1 MAINKEMLAMLLGQK
16 KKKKGLFAT
25 PSSAALAYK
34 DATDMDKLY
43 KTDPRLLYGRGLMKS
58 AAGRTP
64 KNVGEGIS
72 KAADAIFGALAMR
85 EGLEDVREKERI
97 AKENLFKEMQQTK
110 ADIEYGDL
118 ISRTGRKKWTDP
130 DTGEISIEL
139 PKGRLGTI
147 GALGERDLSPT
158 GLNYLMGLKKEE
170 RKRKD
175 ELGKIKYKT
184 ELTGELEDRKQANRL
199 ELATLKSSLRLKE
212 GENNEATRYYWDLK
226 RDRNKSD
233 LEIQKAMLTK
243 FGIKISKDSRGVIKF
258 TPIKKIQEFINKKNA
273 KLKWIPDPN
282 TKELVAYEWNNGI
295 LKKVTGEDGKD
306 VRQPSDEDRFTYKQ
320 NKDGKWIETNT
331 RTNQK
336 KMVELSSEKWSKP
349 FKKGNKFVQYNLS
362 TNKYKDVANIV
373 VKHGTPYYDQRGN
386 YVQDN
391 LLTDKRTILRAGER
405 QSDFL
410 SKALQE
416 ELIVSG
422 KKMVNGKYSND
433 DLNAARAKIH
443 TRKQKLENAKSMRIN
458 TKEQLLAMGVKPGEA
473 TKEQINEAIDK
484 VTDRQYRLNLSI
496 GAGKKTLENKFA
508 VQGAINIVRRLRKLS
523 QGIFPKAKGLKGIVT
538 RVEEGVSKKFMNWLQ
553 DRPDWVVYDRITKA
567 TLSRMVRALGEKG
580 VLTQQD
586 VERIEKAYPKTG
598 WIVDSRETAEKLFD
612 ELERLVRN
620 GVEQKGYIIS
630 KDGSVS
636 TSIENKSGESAVNR
650 RWGK

>member
-1 MAINKEMLAMLLGQK
+1 MARSNKEILAMLLGQK

-25 PSSAALAYK
+25 PPTALEYK
-34 DATDMDKLY
+34 ELY

-85 EGLEDVREKERI
+85 EGLEDVREKEKI
-97 AKENLFKEMQQTK
+97 AKEKLLEERTKSLEQIKSANLASLGLPEWK
-110 ADIEYGDL
+110 
-118 ISRTGRKKWTDP
+118 DP
-130 DTGEISIEL
+130 DTEKILIPASKGRPASIEQL
-139 PKGRLGTI
+139 RSYGDELTLAGQAYLGN
-147 GALGERDLSPT
+147 LVQ
-158 GLNYLMGLKKEE
+158 EE
-170 RKRKD
+170 RKQKD
-175 ELGKIKYKT
+175 QFSKIKFES
-184 ELTGELEDRKQANRL
+184 ELKGKLEDRKQANRL
-199 ELATLKSSLRLKE
+199 ELANLKNALNLSKE
-212 GENNEATRYYWDLK
+212 QSNAATKYYYDEK
-226 RDRNKSD
+226 MRGNKSED
-233 LEIQKAMLTK
+233 AINQEMLTK
-243 FGIKISKDSRGVIKF
+243 FGIKISKNPETGATEY
-258 TPIKKIQEFINKKNA
+258 TPIKEIQKFINKKNA

-443 TRKQKLENAKSMRIN
+443 TRNQKLENAKSMRVN

-508 VQGAINIVRRLRKLS
+508 VQGAINIVRRLKKLS

-538 RVEEGVSKKFMNWLQ
+538 RVEKGVSKKFMNWLQ

>member
-1 MAINKEMLAMLLGQK
+1 M
-16 KKKKGLFAT
+16 
-25 PSSAALAYK
+25 
-34 DATDMDKLY
+34 
-43 KTDPRLLYGRGLMKS
+43 
-58 AAGRTP
+58 
-64 KNVGEGIS
+64 
-72 KAADAIFGALAMR
+72 
-85 EGLEDVREKERI
+85 
-97 AKENLFKEMQQTK
+97 
-110 ADIEYGDL
+110 
-118 ISRTGRKKWTDP
+118 
-130 DTGEISIEL
+130 
-139 PKGRLGTI
+139 
-147 GALGERDLSPT
+147 
-158 GLNYLMGLKKEE
+158 
-170 RKRKD
+170 
-175 ELGKIKYKT
+175 
-184 ELTGELEDRKQANRL
+184 
-199 ELATLKSSLRLKE
+199 KE
-212 GENNEATRYYWDLK
+212 GENNAATRYYWDLK

-243 FGIKISKDSRGVIKF
+243 FGIKISKDSRGVTVF